1 MKYKITI
8 LVTVYNAKKYLKI
21 CADSLVNQTCDKK
34 LFEVILVDDGS
45 TDGSGELCDFYS
57 DKYENFRTI
66 HQKNSGGPSL
76 GRNKGI
82 DNANSDF
89 IFFCDVDDYF
99 NEESVERLIKYI
111 DKWDS
116 DIILTKLNTDT
127 NRDIPR
133 NIFDENY
140 EFVDPYESRIFRA
153 LGPYKVFKIKFLKDN
168 NIYFKEDVCYE
179 DLIFC
184 TKAYLLANKISILSD
199 YDYYVCNI
207 RDDGTNLTSN
217 KSKNSKNFWK
227 YQKRIISFEILLDT
241 YNKYSDKTKNQKEI
255 ILRFMNN
262 LYEIVRLACVSYHTK
277 DDEEKIN
284 YFVKSIFNED
294 YALDLSQRRY
304 LFFKYYIASQ
314 NISKTSKFYYQ
325 LINNEVTTFKDK
337 NKFYINFDN
346 VKIDISDYVR
356 ENLSFKSTLDD
367 IKINGSKITMYFNL
381 YTFISKKFELNIK
394 SKIDGLYTKILK
406 IKLVRT
412 ENEICKVVKMDNIY
426 LLYDKYTFK
435 IDINLSDFSKI
446 DLADNEITLQMF
458 IKDSN
463 NKQLKIKNKTEKFF
477 NFAYAKNNLI
487 IIPDTEKGNYICFR
501 MLNDKADLTKLN
513 YIGNKKR
520 PIKNRIIFTLLNDNN
535 YKIAYEVASD
545 IFNDTLKTK
554 FTLNKK
560 YIKYYHNKSVIKI
573 KNSMYRNPINVVFN
587 KLKCIC
593 SKNG

>member
-34 LFEVILVDDGS
+34 LFEVIFVDDGS

-89 IFFCDVDDYF
+89 IYFCDVDDYF

-140 EFVDPYESRIFRA
+140 EFVDPYESCIFRA

-227 YQKRIISFEILLDT
+227 YQK
-241 YNKYSDKTKNQKEI
+241 
-255 ILRFMNN
+255 
-262 LYEIVRLACVSYHTK
+262 
-277 DDEEKIN
+277 
-284 YFVKSIFNED
+284 
-294 YALDLSQRRY
+294 
-304 LFFKYYIASQ
+304 
-314 NISKTSKFYYQ
+314 
-325 LINNEVTTFKDK
+325 
-337 NKFYINFDN
+337 
-346 VKIDISDYVR
+346 
-356 ENLSFKSTLDD
+356 
-367 IKINGSKITMYFNL
+367 
-381 YTFISKKFELNIK
+381 
-394 SKIDGLYTKILK
+394 
-406 IKLVRT
+406 
-412 ENEICKVVKMDNIY
+412 
-426 LLYDKYTFK
+426 
-435 IDINLSDFSKI
+435 
-446 DLADNEITLQMF
+446 
-458 IKDSN
+458 
-463 NKQLKIKNKTEKFF
+463 
-477 NFAYAKNNLI
+477 
-487 IIPDTEKGNYICFR
+487 
-501 MLNDKADLTKLN
+501 
-513 YIGNKKR
+513 
-520 PIKNRIIFTLLNDNN
+520 
-535 YKIAYEVASD
+535 
-545 IFNDTLKTK
+545 
-554 FTLNKK
+554 
-560 YIKYYHNKSVIKI
+560 
-573 KNSMYRNPINVVFN
+573 
-587 KLKCIC
+587 
-593 SKNG
+593 

>member
-1 MKYKITI
+1 
-8 LVTVYNAKKYLKI
+8 
-21 CADSLVNQTCDKK
+21 
-34 LFEVILVDDGS
+34 
-45 TDGSGELCDFYS
+45 
-57 DKYENFRTI
+57 
-66 HQKNSGGPSL
+66 
-76 GRNKGI
+76 
-82 DNANSDF
+82 
-89 IFFCDVDDYF
+89 
-99 NEESVERLIKYI
+99 
-111 DKWDS
+111 
-116 DIILTKLNTDT
+116 
-127 NRDIPR
+127 
-133 NIFDENY
+133 
-140 EFVDPYESRIFRA
+140 
-153 LGPYKVFKIKFLKDN
+153 
-168 NIYFKEDVCYE
+168 
-179 DLIFC
+179 
-184 TKAYLLANKISILSD
+184 
-199 YDYYVCNI
+199 
-207 RDDGTNLTSN
+207 
-217 KSKNSKNFWK
+217 
-227 YQKRIISFEILLDT
+227 
-241 YNKYSDKTKNQKEI
+241 
-255 ILRFMNN
+255 MNN

-284 YFVKSIFNED
+284 FFVKTIFNEN

-346 VKIDISDYVR
+346 VKIDISDYVK
-356 ENLSFKSTLDD
+356 ENLSFKSTLYD

-573 KNSMYRNPINVVFN
+573 N
-587 KLKCIC
+587 L
-593 SKNG
+593 

>member
-34 LFEVILVDDGS
+34 LFEVIFVDDGS

-89 IFFCDVDDYF
+89 IYFCDVDDYF

-140 EFVDPYESRIFRA
+140 EFVDPYESCIFRA

-284 YFVKSIFNED
+284 FFVKTIFNEN

-325 LINNEVTTFKDK
+325 LINNEVTTFKGK

-346 VKIDISDYVR
+346 VKIDISDYVK
-356 ENLSFKSTLDD
+356 ENLSFKSTLYD

-560 YIKYYHNKSVIKI
+560 YIKYYHNKSIIKI

>member
-140 EFVDPYESRIFRA
+140 EFVDPYESCIFRA

-284 YFVKSIFNED
+284 FFVKTIFNEN

-346 VKIDISDYVR
+346 VKIDISDYVK
-356 ENLSFKSTLDD
+356 ENLSFKSTLYD